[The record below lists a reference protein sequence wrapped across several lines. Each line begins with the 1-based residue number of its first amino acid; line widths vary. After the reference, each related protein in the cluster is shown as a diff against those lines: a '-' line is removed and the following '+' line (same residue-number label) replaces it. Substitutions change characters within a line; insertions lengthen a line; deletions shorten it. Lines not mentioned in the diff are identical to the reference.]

1 MTVLEAL
8 ELMLRSGIRRVY
20 YQEGKLPR
28 DSGSEV
34 SLSRICATRRHM
46 CLSLSLSLT
55 LSFHSSRSHRCSQ
68 RHLFSLLVLVTTV
81 PLSLVAERQE
91 ISQERMEA
99 SRATKSNAEK
109 IAGRIGGARQ
119 IERNGPGITL
129 RAARAIKLFKTHCS
143 RADVSKLCELPFA
156 SPRPFRRNTQTS
168 DLPETPSPPT
178 QSCQF
183 NIIIAFK
190 LFGKNFLKYNEFVF
204 VYGRVNLY
212 KLIWNINFIILGTDI
227 SWILYCIII
236 FENEFLYNFFF

>member
-34 SLSRICATRRHM
+34 SLSRICATRRHT
-46 CLSLSLSLT
+46 CLSLSLR
-55 LSFHSSRSHRCSQ
+55 SSRSHRCSQ

-109 IAGRIGGARQ
+109 TAGRIGGARQ

-129 RAARAIKLFKTHCS
+129 RAARAIKLFKTHCR
-143 RADVSKLCELPFA
+143 RADVSKLCELPFLPLA
-156 SPRPFRRNTQTS
+156 LYEETLRRQICRRRTPLSFQTV
-168 DLPETPSPPT
+168 LPV
-178 QSCQF
+178 
-183 NIIIAFK
+183 IAFK
-190 LFGKNFLKYNEFVF
+190 LFGENFLKYNEFVF
-204 VYGRVNLY
+204 VQNKY
-212 KLIWNINFIILGTDI
+212 
-227 SWILYCIII
+227 
-236 FENEFLYNFFF
+236 